1 VKAAPAFKPLETLN
15 KDEKV
20 IAQLAAK
27 VELLVEQQAEAE
39 LEKERSKE
47 KGNAG
52 KEAVKA
58 PEAIE
63 PAPPAAVKP

>member
-1 VKAAPAFKPLETLN
+1 M
-15 KDEKV
+15 

-47 KGNAG
+47 KGKAG
-52 KEAVKA
+52 KETVKA
-58 PEAIE
+58 PEATE
-63 PAPPAAVKP
+63 PAPPAAMKP